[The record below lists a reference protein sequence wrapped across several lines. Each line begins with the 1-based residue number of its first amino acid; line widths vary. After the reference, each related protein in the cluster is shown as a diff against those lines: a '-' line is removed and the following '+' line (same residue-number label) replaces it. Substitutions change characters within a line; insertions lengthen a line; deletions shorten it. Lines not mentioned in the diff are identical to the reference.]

1 MEENH
6 KLKSNEISAFDS
18 VIMGIAGT
26 APAYTISASTGALI
40 AAVGIMG
47 PGSIL
52 YAAIVMFGIAFA
64 FMYLNKWRSDAGA
77 SYAWVGRT
85 IHPALG
91 FMSGWALVVA
101 ACLFMV
107 AGSLPVG
114 AATLDLL
121 APTLANNV
129 VAVTI
134 TGAFWFLAMNTLI
147 MLGIQITTKFQKYM
161 TMLEVGI
168 LLVIAIGAFVKFGLH
183 PIKPFSLSWFSPTGF
198 SLKTFIGGSLVAIF
212 YYWGWDVTAN
222 LTEETKD
229 RNSAPGYGGVIGMIG
244 IFVLFELMQIIFQ
257 MGLTPK
263 QIIAAGANLLPVV
276 GNRILPQPWGDIALI
291 AVTVSTIATLETS
304 LLQASRTL
312 FAMGRDRVL
321 SERFGHLHHRFKTPW
336 LAGIV
341 MGIVSLLLFVISSF
355 SSGVSAVMNDAITAI
370 GLQICFYYGLTGF
383 ACAWYYRRDLL
394 HSRKAFFM
402 RGLWPVLSAMFL
414 WIIAIYDIPLMGWQ
428 TDSIGLGTLALGIIP
443 LLYYRFKLKSAFYI
457 TGREASTNRT
467 MVPEADNIIVK

>member
-1 MEENH
+1 MAGNH
-6 KLKSNEISAFDS
+6 ELKSNEITAFDS

-40 AAVGIMG
+40 AAVGVMG

-52 YAAIVMFGIAFA
+52 YAAVVMFGIAFA

-77 SYAWVGRT
+77 SYAWVGRA

-91 FMSGWALVVA
+91 FMSGWALIVA
-101 ACLFMV
+101 TCLFMV

-114 AATLDLL
+114 TATLDLI
-121 APTLANNV
+121 APSLANNV

-134 TGAFWFLAMNTLI
+134 AGAFWFLAMNTLI

-168 LLVIAIGAFVKFGLH
+168 LLIIAVAAFLKFGMH
-183 PIKPFSLSWFSPTGF
+183 PVKAFSWSWFSPMNF
-198 SLKTFIGGSLVAIF
+198 NLNTFMSGSLIAIF

-229 RNSAPGYGGVIGMIG
+229 RNRAPGYGGVFGMIG

-257 MGLTPK
+257 MGLTTK
-263 QIIAAGANLLPVV
+263 QITTAGANLLPVI
-276 GNRILPQPWGDIALI
+276 GNMIFPRPWGDIALI

-312 FAMGRDRVL
+312 FSMGRDHVL
-321 SERFGHLHHRFKTPW
+321 GEKFGHLHHRFQTPW

-355 SSGVSAVMNDAITAI
+355 SSGVNVVMTDAITAI

-383 ACAWYYRRDLL
+383 ACAWYYRHDLL
-394 HSRKAFFM
+394 HNFKTFVM

-414 WIIAIYDIPLMGWQ
+414 WTIAIYDIPLMGWQ
-428 TDSIGLGTLALGIIP
+428 TDVIGLGTLALGLIP
-443 LLYYRFKLKSAFYI
+443 LLYYRFKLKSHFYSEN
-457 TGREASTNRT
+457 RETSRVNPVMPA
-467 MVPEADNIIVK
+467 ADNIVLK